1 MDKYNPLTIRKT
13 RAFRQVVKLFGDGFT
28 TNYLLSQLIELSI
41 KSSWEDNIDSMFTW
55 SSTPQGHYFWS
66 ALDLGELE
74 EDHPLYKQ
82 HMLFKE
88 TGVPQ

>member
-1 MDKYNPLTIRKT
+1 MAEYNPLTIRKT

-28 TNYLLSQLIELSI
+28 TNYLLSQFIELGR
-41 KSSWEDNIDSMFTW
+41 KSSWGDNIDGMLNW
-55 SSTPQGHYFWS
+55 SSTPQGHDFWS